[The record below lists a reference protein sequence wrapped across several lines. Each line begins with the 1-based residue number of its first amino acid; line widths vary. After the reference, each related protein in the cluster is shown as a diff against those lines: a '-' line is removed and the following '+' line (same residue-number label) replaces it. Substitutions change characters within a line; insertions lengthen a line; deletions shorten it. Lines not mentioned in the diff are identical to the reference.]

1 MITMRTLYWFQNDLR
16 LRDNP
21 GLLAQLDASELL
33 LVFLFPVN
41 RPWCNV
47 TGMGGQ
53 RERFLRESLQA
64 LREELGPL
72 GQNVL
77 ILDGSP
83 ELVIPD
89 LVRDYRIDS
98 VATSATPGF
107 YERKT
112 LETLREKMPVPVSV
126 HRGSTLFD
134 TEELPFDLDELP
146 QHFTPFKEAV
156 LAQTQAQTAAG
167 PEPLEPPCALPPPPS
182 VTFHKLP
189 VIDVQ
194 PHIGLPLRGGSKA
207 GNRRL
212 RQFVFDERSIV
223 NYKETRNCLDGLDG
237 SSTLSPWL
245 ANGSLSPREI
255 ASAIRQFEADNEA
268 NESTYWL
275 YFELL
280 WREFFHWRAVVDDIN
295 LFRLRPAGGRK
306 RLHNCTFDPRGFARW
321 CSGSTDYPLV
331 NALMRQLVAT
341 GWMSNRGRQ
350 IAASALINELGIDWR
365 YGAAFFEK
373 HLIDY
378 DVASNYGNWQYIAGV
393 GADPR
398 GGRHFNLLK
407 QTAEHDPEGVFV
419 KKWQGEQPAQPMYVA
434 DAADWPITEP

>member
-1 MITMRTLYWFQNDLR
+1 MRSLYWFQNDLR

-21 GLLAQLDASELL
+21 GLQAQLEADELL
-33 LVFLFPVN
+33 MVFLFPVN

-47 TGMGGQ
+47 TGMGVQ
-53 RERFLRESLQA
+53 RERFLRESLQS

-72 GQNVL
+72 GQNLL
-77 ILDGSP
+77 ILEGSP

-89 LVRDYRIDS
+89 LVRHYRIDT

-112 LETLREKMPVPVSV
+112 LETLRRKIRVPVSV
-126 HRGSTLFD
+126 YRGSTLFD
-134 TEELPFDLDELP
+134 CEQLPFDLDDMP
-146 QHFTPFKEAV
+146 PHFTPFKNAV
-156 LAQTQAQTAAG
+156 RTLTVEQPQRAPTM
-167 PEPLEPPCALPPPPS
+167 LPPPPS

-189 VIDVQ
+189 ASDAQLPIA
-194 PHIGLPLRGGSKA
+194 LPLRGGSRA
-207 GNRRL
+207 GGRRL
-212 RQFVFDERSIV
+212 RQFIFDEQAIAT
-223 NYKETRNCLDGLDG
+223 YKQTRNCLNGLDG

-255 ASAIRQFEADNEA
+255 CSAILRYEAEHEA

-280 WREFFHWRAVVDDIN
+280 WREFFHWRATADDLG
-295 LFRLRPAGGRK
+295 LFRLRPAGGRR

-321 CSGSTDYPLV
+321 CSGTTDYPLV

-350 IAASALINELGIDWR
+350 VAASALINELGIDWR

-398 GGRHFNLLK
+398 GGRHFNLET
-407 QTAEHDPEGVFV
+407 QTAQYDPEGVFIR
-419 KKWQGEQPAQPMYVA
+419 KWQGDQPSQPKYVA
-434 DAADWPITEP
+434 DAADWPITDS